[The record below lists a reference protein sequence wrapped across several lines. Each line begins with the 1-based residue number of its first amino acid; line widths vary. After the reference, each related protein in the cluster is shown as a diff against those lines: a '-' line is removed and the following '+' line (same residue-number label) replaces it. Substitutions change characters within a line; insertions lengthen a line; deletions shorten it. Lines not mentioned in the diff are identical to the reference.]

1 MAQRKVTVKDLARI
15 CGVSI
20 GTIDRAINDR
30 GGINPGTKKKI
41 LEAARANGF
50 VKNQTALSLSSG
62 RPTLIGVII
71 TALNNEFQTTMLTA
85 IEEEAR
91 RRGFST
97 LIMLSG
103 FDEETEFRRQ
113 LDRCFR

>member
-50 VKNQTALSLSSG
+50 VKNQTDADRG
-62 RPTLIGVII
+62 H
-71 TALNNEFQTTMLTA
+71 NNGAQ
-85 IEEEAR
+85 
-91 RRGFST
+91 
-97 LIMLSG
+97 
-103 FDEETEFRRQ
+103 
-113 LDRCFR
+113 